1 MFHCEHVRQV
11 TNLQP
16 KFALTIL
23 VINYKL
29 SHPLKNAFAETLYL
43 ELDQNCL
50 FSQYFD
56 LQKGSKLK

>member
-43 ELDQNCL
+43 
-50 FSQYFD
+50 
-56 LQKGSKLK
+56 